1 MWIEALN
8 LHAET
13 SVTNHLCPDR
23 QLSKNLQLSSKSH
36 EDWERGRNVGTP
48 FLPLTFDKTRTAE
61 VSSIDAGSNL
71 TPRKSLGAHFWCRS
85 SGLHGY

>member
-13 SVTNHLCPDR
+13 FVTNHLCPER
-23 QLSKNLQLSSKSH
+23 QSSKNLQLSSKSH

-48 FLPLTFDKTRTAE
+48 VLLLTFDKTRAVE
-61 VSSIDAGSNL
+61 VSALDAGSNL
-71 TPRKSLGAHFWCRS
+71 IPKKFLGAHYMQS
-85 SGLHGY
+85 